1 MKRVQERRWFYMRTS
16 TKTGVRGI
24 RKVGTCLGSWE
35 CVNPF
40 CSYLSTEGKA
50 NFWHFE
56 YKNGSRTSY
65 SCGTFAKKMPCLA
78 RKMIQFL
85 YGSEYVQVYHIGEH
99 SCTLK
104 PESSNDTEYTK
115 KWVKRFPGMSF
126 KQLKTHVIQ
135 TLMESNDM
143 QGAEEAAY
151 KITNKAYRKNRREEG
166 LYVAEEVNTQSI
178 EAVAEMKKESDELD
192 KLHIFKLNN
201 SSMNSDPDYVCK
213 SSTKILQM
221 AIDMD
226 QEGPENVL
234 QNEDAFFDGSHSR
247 CTVYISLGLWV
258 HHPSLRSVIRLVSM
272 EVKSES
278 TENLIMFW
286 SLVNEML
293 QIVGKKCNS
302 YKFNPRNIMTDEAGA
317 HFTAMRHVFGDEFVN
332 KKCITSQWHFL
343 NRVNEKI
350 HKIGEEYQEEF
361 LEKATL
367 LCKLPTVPE
376 FEIVFARLKEI
387 AAIFPEVGNF
397 LEWYYA
403 RRIHLF
409 PAFRKA
415 LHSGL
420 NLAEVGNAKWKR
432 EIGRQIKLSL
442 VAAAQIDI
450 NTMLQQ
456 EADYLRFREGWHF
469 SRGRGLTDVQRASKK
484 KRFQME
490 QGRAFGEILA
500 NHAAMEMQR
509 AADADP
515 PYFMP
520 TRGSKHKPG
529 KKSKTVEGR
538 LLGRKSAPP
547 PTLSALL
554 D

>member
-1 MKRVQERRWFYMRTS
+1 
-16 TKTGVRGI
+16 
-24 RKVGTCLGSWE
+24 
-35 CVNPF
+35 
-40 CSYLSTEGKA
+40 
-50 NFWHFE
+50 
-56 YKNGSRTSY
+56 
-65 SCGTFAKKMPCLA
+65 
-78 RKMIQFL
+78 
-85 YGSEYVQVYHIGEH
+85 
-99 SCTLK
+99 
-104 PESSNDTEYTK
+104 
-115 KWVKRFPGMSF
+115 MSF

-135 TLMESNDM
+135 KLMESNDM
-143 QGAEEAAY
+143 QGAEEASY

-178 EAVAEMKKESDELD
+178 EAVAEMKKGSDKLD
-192 KLHIFKLNN
+192 KLQIFKLNN
-201 SSMNSDPDYVCK
+201 SSMNNDPDYVCK

-247 CTVYISLGLWV
+247 CTGYISLGLWV

-293 QIVGKKCNS
+293 QIVGKKCDS

-317 HFTAMRHVFGDEFVN
+317 HFTAMSHVFGDEFVN
-332 KKCITSQWHFL
+332 KKCITCQWHFL
-343 NRVNEKI
+343 NSVNEKI

-387 AAIFPEVGNF
+387 AAIFPELGNF

-432 EIGRQIKLSL
+432 EIGRQTKLSL
-442 VAAAQIDI
+442 VAAAQINI
-450 NTMLQQ
+450 NTMLQ
-456 EADYLRFREGWHF
+456 
-469 SRGRGLTDVQRASKK
+469 
-484 KRFQME
+484 
-490 QGRAFGEILA
+490 
-500 NHAAMEMQR
+500 
-509 AADADP
+509 
-515 PYFMP
+515 
-520 TRGSKHKPG
+520 
-529 KKSKTVEGR
+529 
-538 LLGRKSAPP
+538 
-547 PTLSALL
+547 
-554 D
+554 